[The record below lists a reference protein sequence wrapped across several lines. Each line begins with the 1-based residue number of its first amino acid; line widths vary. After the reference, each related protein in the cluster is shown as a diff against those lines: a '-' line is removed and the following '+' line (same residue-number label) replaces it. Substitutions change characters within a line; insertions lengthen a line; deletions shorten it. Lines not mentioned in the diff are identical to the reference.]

1 MCEFWKTFST
11 LKSETTCEYIN
22 KKKDIKE
29 EISNPMTLIV
39 INFDF
44 LFFFE
49 TKNWEIAKNSDNQSE
64 RFPKYGAINW
74 IYITT
79 F

>member
-1 MCEFWKTFST
+1 M
-11 LKSETTCEYIN
+11 TCKYIN
-22 KKKDIKE
+22 KKKHNKE
-29 EISNPMTLIV
+29 EISNPKTLIV

-49 TKNWEIAKNSDNQSE
+49 KKNWEIAKNSDNQSK

-74 IYITT
+74 IILLL
-79 F
+79 FK

>member
-1 MCEFWKTFST
+1 
-11 LKSETTCEYIN
+11 
-22 KKKDIKE
+22 
-29 EISNPMTLIV
+29 MTLIV
-39 INFDF
+39 INFVF

-49 TKNWEIAKNSDNQSE
+49 TKNCEIEKNSDNQSE
-64 RFPKYGAINW
+64 RFHKYGAINW

>member
-1 MCEFWKTFST
+1 
-11 LKSETTCEYIN
+11 
-22 KKKDIKE
+22 
-29 EISNPMTLIV
+29 MTLIV

-49 TKNWEIAKNSDNQSE
+49 TKNWEIAKNSDSQSE

>member
-1 MCEFWKTFST
+1 MY
-11 LKSETTCEYIN
+11 EYIN
-22 KKKDIKE
+22 KKKDASE
-29 EISNPMTLIV
+29 EMSNPMTLIV

-49 TKNWEIAKNSDNQSE
+49 KKNWKIEKNSDNQSKK
-64 RFPKYGAINW
+64 FPKYGAINW